1 MSKPNKCR
9 TLTIEEAAEE
19 LGISRGKGYDAAKSG
34 EIPTIKIG
42 RRLLVPRVAFERMLE
57 GVSVA
62 TGPKAAA

>member
-1 MSKPNKCR
+1 MSKPDKR
-9 TLTIEEAAEE
+9 KTLTIEEAAEE

-42 RRLLVPRVAFERMLE
+42 RRLLVPRVALDRMLE

-62 TGPKAAA
+62 AGPKAAA

>member
-1 MSKPNKCR
+1 MSNSNKCR

-42 RRLLVPRVAFERMLE
+42 RRLLVPRVALDRMLE

-62 TGPKAAA
+62 AGPKAAA

>member
-1 MSKPNKCR
+1 MTQTNKR
-9 TLTIEEAAEE
+9 MTLTIEEAAEE

-42 RRLLVPRVAFERMLE
+42 RRLLVPRVALDRMLE

-62 TGPKAAA
+62 AGPKAAA